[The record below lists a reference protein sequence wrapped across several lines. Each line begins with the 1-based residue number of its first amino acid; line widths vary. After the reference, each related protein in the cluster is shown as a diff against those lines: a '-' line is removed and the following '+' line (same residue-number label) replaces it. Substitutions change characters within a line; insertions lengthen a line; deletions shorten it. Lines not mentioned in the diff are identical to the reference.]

1 MCLHPQFTPP
11 LCKATRSARREL
23 EVCAA
28 AWLGE
33 LHAVHS
39 AQTAE
44 KIRGKLFIFI
54 EGFSFS
60 FIRRCS
66 ACALPDANKLNYRNY
81 FESNIAQYR
90 LKFYKIGNISRN
102 TCTQSGI
109 MAARIAQAVQAPGQI
124 GLCAIRNSGARS
136 I

>member
-1 MCLHPQFTPP
+1 MLAPQFTPP
-11 LCKATRSARREL
+11 LCKATSSARGEL
-23 EVCAA
+23 EVCEAA

-44 KIRGKLFIFI
+44 KIRGKIFIFI

-90 LKFYKIGNISRN
+90 LKFYKIV
-102 TCTQSGI
+102 TQAGI
-109 MAARIAQAVQAPGQI
+109 FVPKAG
-124 GLCAIRNSGARS
+124 
-136 I
+136 